1 MLASIYNQL
10 RLLFRAIRG
19 TVCGT
24 PVSGLLRS
32 WLSLQIP
39 SQSTAPGL
47 VKVGGMSLVTS
58 DRATAK
64 FLLREVFIEETYGPK
79 LSRED
84 PIIIDCGANCGFATA
99 FFKIL
104 HPKATI
110 VAIEPSPSTFKQL
123 EHNARANNWQQVQLI
138 QAACGYQRDF
148 VDLIESNFSSLI
160 SSSNPLRSCGSPV
173 KVPVIEVSKLI
184 TQFERIDLL
193 KLDVEGAE
201 HDVFK
206 NLVETKC
213 FLSIDRLAIEYHHR
227 MGESSCHLGDFL
239 QVLENFG
246 FTYSLVTG
254 ETAGSRFQT
263 VFQDIMIYA
272 RQEIR

>member
-1 MLASIYNQL
+1 MLASIHNQL

-32 WLSLQIP
+32 WLSLQLP

-47 VKVGGMSLVTS
+47 VKVGGKNLVAS

-84 PIIIDCGANCGFATA
+84 PVIIDCGANCGFATA
-99 FFKIL
+99 FFKLL

-110 VAIEPSPSTFKQL
+110 IAIEPSPSSFKRL
-123 EHNARANNWQQVQLI
+123 EHNARVNNWQQVQLI

-148 VDLIESNFSSLI
+148 VDLIESSYSSLI
-160 SSSNPLRSCGSPV
+160 SSSNPLRSSGSPV
-173 KVPVIEVSKLI
+173 RVPVIEISKLI
-184 TQFERIDLL
+184 RQFQRIDLL

-201 HDVFK
+201 HEVFK
-206 NLVETKC
+206 DLLETKC
-213 FLSIDRLAIEYHHR
+213 FHSIDRLAIEYHHR
-227 MGESSCHLGDFL
+227 MGEPSCHLGDFL
-239 QVLENFG
+239 KVLEDFG
-246 FTYSLVTG
+246 YTYSLVTG
-254 ETAGSRFQT
+254 ETPGSRFQS

-272 RQEIR
+272 RQEIQ